1 MVSKRP
7 PEEIDNCKT
16 SDMGAKQSSF
26 FVANFG
32 TKLLLFFSPPWT
44 YAQAPLLLLL
54 LGRASTESFGD
65 AGATAGSPSAEGG
78 GGGGG
83 IPPYPTSGR
92 SHYDYGFDGKKC
104 ETRDQTTFPSDRIHV

>member
-1 MVSKRP
+1 M
-7 PEEIDNCKT
+7 T
-16 SDMGAKQSSF
+16 AKQSSF
-26 FVANFG
+26 FCCNFRYE
-32 TKLLLFFSPPWT
+32 TPSLFSPPWT

-104 ETRDQTTFPSDRIHV
+104 ETREGSSLDSYSKKNSCPSNFLADATDTRV